1 MSKKED
7 RECKNILL
15 FMFCYLLH
23 AMLDMYLGLFSYEY
37 IWDMSQNYN
46 FVQAYLEK
54 GALSPQPEESKQEVG

>member
-1 MSKKED
+1 
-7 RECKNILL
+7 
-15 FMFCYLLH
+15 MFCYLLH

-37 IWDMSQNYN
+37 IWDMSHYYI